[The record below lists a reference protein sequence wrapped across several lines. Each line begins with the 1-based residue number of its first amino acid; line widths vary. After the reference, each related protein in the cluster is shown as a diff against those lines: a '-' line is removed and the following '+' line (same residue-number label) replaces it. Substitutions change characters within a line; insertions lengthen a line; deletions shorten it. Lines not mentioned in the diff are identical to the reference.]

1 MRSIITLLL
10 IQLSL
15 ASIAIAAEPAA
26 PEKTPL
32 GWRETERIPAAEAHQ
47 AAAAD
52 REFYYAVTNDKIVK
66 YNRADGKQAGVS
78 TGSAKHLNSAFL
90 YEGNLLCAHSNY
102 PTVPEQSEIKLLD
115 TKTMQLTTF
124 HDFGNFGGSLTWCVL
139 RENHWW
145 CNFAKYGEKNAETFL
160 VKFDRQ
166 WKEVGRWTYP
176 ESVIKELKGM
186 SVSGGIWYQHQLLVT
201 GHDDGVF
208 FVLDLPEKG
217 TVLEHVR
224 TVKMPFTGQGFA
236 IDWMGRG
243 GLIGIDRKKRELVW
257 ADLEPSQ
264 PIRMR
269 VMSYN
274 IHHGQGTDGK
284 IDLERIARTIR
295 SVEPDLVA
303 LQEVDNEVPRSNR
316 IDQIDE
322 LSKLTDMSGASV
334 GCIKL
339 NGGDYGNAILGP
351 WFSQDEDTDFFESLP
366 NPDNGEERCLNK
378 RKIQPTKQ
386 HQPFYFLCT
395 HFDHRPK
402 EATRIASA
410 KFINEWTKEHG
421 DMPMIMAGD
430 FNSRPESETQKELL
444 KIWTR
449 TNKEP
454 MPTEPVEKPVNQI
467 DYIFVKP
474 ANRFRILKTEV
485 LPEAVAS
492 DHRAIW
498 AEVELLPS
506 KSKAEQ

>member
-10 IQLSL
+10 IPLSL
-15 ASIAIAAEPAA
+15 ASITNAAEPAA

-52 REFYYAVTNDKIVK
+52 REFYYAVTNDRIVK

-78 TGSAKHLNSAFL
+78 MGPAKHLNSAFL
-90 YEGNLLCAHSNY
+90 FEGNLLCAHSNY

-115 TKTMQLTTF
+115 PKTMQLTTF

-145 CNFAKYGEKNAETFL
+145 CNFAKYGDKNDETFL
-160 VKFDRQ
+160 VKFDRA

-176 ESVIKELKGM
+176 ESVIKELHRM
-186 SVSGGIWYQHQLLVT
+186 SLSGGIWYQHQLLVT

-224 TVKMPFTGQGFA
+224 TVGMPFTGQGFA
-236 IDWMGRG
+236 YDSKTNE
-243 GLIGIDRKKRELVW
+243 LIGIDRKKRELVL
-257 ADLEPSQ
+257 AEPAPNQ
-264 PIRMR
+264 PLRLR

-274 IHHGQGTDGK
+274 IHHGEGTDRK
-284 IDLERIARTIR
+284 LDLERIARVIN
-295 SVEPDLVA
+295 SVEPDLVG
-303 LQEVDNEVPRSNR
+303 LQEVDKKVARSKQV
-316 IDQIDE
+316 DQAEKLGHLTGLHPFFTASIE
-322 LSKLTDMSGASV
+322 LQ
-334 GCIKL
+334 
-339 NGGDYGNAILGP
+339 GGEYGNATLSR
-351 WFSQDEDTDFFESLP
+351 WFFGTEGECNSLP
-366 NPDNGEERCLNK
+366 NIEQGEQRSFCRYALKVTSKHVPFHFLN
-378 RKIQPTKQ
+378 
-386 HQPFYFLCT
+386 T

-402 EATRIASA
+402 DDERLASV
-410 KFINEWTKEHG
+410 KFINKNIETRHNE
-421 DMPMIMAGD
+421 PMIMVGD

-444 KIWTR
+444 KTWTR

-454 MPTEPVEKPVNQI
+454 LPSIPVEKPTQQI

-474 ANRFRILKTEV
+474 ANRFRIIKTEV
-485 LPEAVAS
+485 LLEAVAS

-506 KSKAEQ
+506 QNVGEK